1 MGKVEKIHLDGK
13 NARITF
19 NVLTDHPLYQNTTV
33 AIRYQSLV
41 GQRYV
46 EIAQAPTPSAPLAA
60 GTTIP
65 LGQTIPSFDIAK
77 LFNGFRPIFETL
89 DPAQFNRL
97 TENIL
102 QLIQG
107 DERGIGPILRDI
119 DAVLKLS
126 VDRQAALQTIIT
138 NLGDISKD
146 LGGTSDQLFYLINDL
161 NDVLEPFEKQADEF
175 NRAGA
180 DALPVLRRSVS
191 LLRYIENS
199 VDIAQ
204 APTPSAPLAAGTTI
218 PLGQTIP
225 SFDIAKL
232 FNGFRP
238 IFETLDPAQFN
249 RLTENILQLIQGDE
263 RGIGP
268 ILRDID
274 AVLKLSVD
282 RQAAL
287 QTIITNLGDISK
299 DLGGTSDQL
308 FYLINDLNDVL
319 EPFEK
324 QADEFNRAG
333 ADALPVL
340 RRSVSLL
347 RYIENSVDGA
357 QLPLYD
363 VASRTTPGTPTIM
376 AGLSL
381 IPDLVQGMRDALIEE
396 KTAPPTAYECKN
408 GVVKMPGIGEVSF
421 ANQDLVVCK

>member
-1 MGKVEKIHLDGK
+1 MKRIVFLMAGLTAIVAVAVVLTLIIVNALRTPVNGPVRHYDALFTDASGLIVGNDVRISGVQVGKVEKIHLDGK

-146 LGGTSDQLFYLINDL
+146 LGGTSDQLFYLHGFVDRGRQRFRPRHRIHQQTAGQPRL
-161 NDVLEPFEKQADEF
+161 HGGSGQHGKSCR
-175 NRAGA
+175 RAGFA
-180 DALPVLRRSVS
+180 IGSTEIGRRRVARQQRLAGSIDPVDHGSRRSFH
-191 LLRYIENS
+191 LL
-199 VDIAQ
+199 
-204 APTPSAPLAAGTTI
+204 
-218 PLGQTIP
+218 LGQP
-225 SFDIAKL
+225 
-232 FNGFRP
+232 
-238 IFETLDPAQFN
+238 
-249 RLTENILQLIQGDE
+249 
-263 RGIGP
+263 
-268 ILRDID
+268 
-274 AVLKLSVD
+274 
-282 RQAAL
+282 
-287 QTIITNLGDISK
+287 
-299 DLGGTSDQL
+299 
-308 FYLINDLNDVL
+308 
-319 EPFEK
+319 
-324 QADEFNRAG
+324 RAR
-333 ADALPVL
+333 V
-340 RRSVSLL
+340 
-347 RYIENSVDGA
+347 
-357 QLPLYD
+357 
-363 VASRTTPGTPTIM
+363 
-376 AGLSL
+376 
-381 IPDLVQGMRDALIEE
+381 
-396 KTAPPTAYECKN
+396 
-408 GVVKMPGIGEVSF
+408 
-421 ANQDLVVCK
+421 

>member
-1 MGKVEKIHLDGK
+1 MKRIVFLMAGLTAIVAVAVVLTLIIVNALRTPVNGPVRHYDALFTDASGLIVGNDVRISGVQVGKVEKIHLDGK

-199 VDIAQ
+199 VD
-204 APTPSAPLAAGTTI
+204 G
-218 PLGQTIP
+218 
-225 SFDIAKL
+225 
-232 FNGFRP
+232 
-238 IFETLDPAQFN
+238 
-249 RLTENILQLIQGDE
+249 
-263 RGIGP
+263 
-268 ILRDID
+268 
-274 AVLKLSVD
+274 V
-282 RQAAL
+282 
-287 QTIITNLGDISK
+287 
-299 DLGGTSDQL
+299 
-308 FYLINDLNDVL
+308 
-319 EPFEK
+319 
-324 QADEFNRAG
+324 
-333 ADALPVL
+333 
-340 RRSVSLL
+340 
-347 RYIENSVDGA
+347 

>member
-1 MGKVEKIHLDGK
+1 LKRKRE
-13 NARITF
+13 
-19 NVLTDHPLYQNTTV
+19 NVRLAGNGSQTCALP
-33 AIRYQSLV
+33 I

-46 EIAQAPTPSAPLAA
+46 E
-60 GTTIP
+60 
-65 LGQTIPSFDIAK
+65 
-77 LFNGFRPIFETL
+77 
-89 DPAQFNRL
+89 
-97 TENIL
+97 
-102 QLIQG
+102 
-107 DERGIGPILRDI
+107 
-119 DAVLKLS
+119 
-126 VDRQAALQTIIT
+126 
-138 NLGDISKD
+138 
-146 LGGTSDQLFYLINDL
+146 
-161 NDVLEPFEKQADEF
+161 
-175 NRAGA
+175 
-180 DALPVLRRSVS
+180 
-191 LLRYIENS
+191 
-199 VDIAQ
+199 IAQ

>member
-1 MGKVEKIHLDGK
+1 MKRIVFLMAGLTAIVAVAVVLTLIIVNALRTPVNGPVRHYDALFTDASGLIVGNDVRISGVQVGKVEKIHLDGK

-46 EIAQAPTPSAPLAA
+46 E
-60 GTTIP
+60 
-65 LGQTIPSFDIAK
+65 
-77 LFNGFRPIFETL
+77 
-89 DPAQFNRL
+89 
-97 TENIL
+97 
-102 QLIQG
+102 
-107 DERGIGPILRDI
+107 
-119 DAVLKLS
+119 
-126 VDRQAALQTIIT
+126 
-138 NLGDISKD
+138 
-146 LGGTSDQLFYLINDL
+146 
-161 NDVLEPFEKQADEF
+161 
-175 NRAGA
+175 
-180 DALPVLRRSVS
+180 
-191 LLRYIENS
+191 
-199 VDIAQ
+199 IAQ

>member
-1 MGKVEKIHLDGK
+1 MKRIAFLMAGLTATVAVAVVLTLIIVNALRTPVNGPVRRFDALFTDASGLIIGNDVRISGVQVGKVERIHLDGK
-13 NARITF
+13 NARVTF
-19 NVLTDHPLYQNTTV
+19 NVLTDHPLYQNTTI

-60 GTTIP
+60 GATIP

-77 LFNGFRPIFETL
+77 LFNGFRPIFQTL

-126 VDRQAALQTIIT
+126 VDRQAALQAIVT

-146 LGGTSDQLFYLINDL
+146 LGGTSDQLFYLVNDL
-161 NDVLEPFEKQADEF
+161 NDVLAPFEQQADEF
-175 NRAGA
+175 NRAGK
-180 DALPVLRRSVS
+180 DALPILRRAIS
-191 LLRYIENS
+191 LLRYIEN
-199 VDIAQ
+199 
-204 APTPSAPLAAGTTI
+204 T
-218 PLGQTIP
+218 
-225 SFDIAKL
+225 
-232 FNGFRP
+232 
-238 IFETLDPAQFN
+238 
-249 RLTENILQLIQGDE
+249 
-263 RGIGP
+263 
-268 ILRDID
+268 
-274 AVLKLSVD
+274 
-282 RQAAL
+282 
-287 QTIITNLGDISK
+287 
-299 DLGGTSDQL
+299 
-308 FYLINDLNDVL
+308 
-319 EPFEK
+319 
-324 QADEFNRAG
+324 
-333 ADALPVL
+333 
-340 RRSVSLL
+340 
-347 RYIENSVDGA
+347 VDGA

-396 KTAPPTAYECKN
+396 KTAPPTAFECKN

-421 ANQDLVVCK
+421 ANQDLVVCQ

>member
-1 MGKVEKIHLDGK
+1 MKRIVFLMAGLTAIVAVAVVLTLIIVNALRTPVNGSVRHYDALFTDASGLIVGNDVRISGVQVGKVEKIHLDGK

-46 EIAQAPTPSAPLAA
+46 E
-60 GTTIP
+60 
-65 LGQTIPSFDIAK
+65 
-77 LFNGFRPIFETL
+77 
-89 DPAQFNRL
+89 
-97 TENIL
+97 
-102 QLIQG
+102 
-107 DERGIGPILRDI
+107 
-119 DAVLKLS
+119 
-126 VDRQAALQTIIT
+126 
-138 NLGDISKD
+138 
-146 LGGTSDQLFYLINDL
+146 
-161 NDVLEPFEKQADEF
+161 
-175 NRAGA
+175 
-180 DALPVLRRSVS
+180 
-191 LLRYIENS
+191 
-199 VDIAQ
+199 IAQ

>member
-1 MGKVEKIHLDGK
+1 MKRIVFLMAGLTAIVAVAVVLTLIIVNALRTPVNGPVRHYDALFTDASGLIVGNDVRISGVQVGKVEKIHLDGK

-89 DPAQFNRL
+89 N
-97 TENIL
+97 
-102 QLIQG
+102 
-107 DERGIGPILRDI
+107 
-119 DAVLKLS
+119 
-126 VDRQAALQTIIT
+126 
-138 NLGDISKD
+138 
-146 LGGTSDQLFYLINDL
+146 
-161 NDVLEPFEKQADEF
+161 
-175 NRAGA
+175 
-180 DALPVLRRSVS
+180 
-191 LLRYIENS
+191 
-199 VDIAQ
+199 
-204 APTPSAPLAAGTTI
+204 
-218 PLGQTIP
+218 
-225 SFDIAKL
+225 
-232 FNGFRP
+232 
-238 IFETLDPAQFN
+238 PAQFN

>member
-1 MGKVEKIHLDGK
+1 MKRIVFLMAGLTAIVAVAVVLTLIIVNALRTPVNGPVRHYDALFTDASGLIVGNDVRISGVQVGKVEKIHLDGK

-41 GQRYV
+41 GQRY
-46 EIAQAPTPSAPLAA
+46 
-60 GTTIP
+60 
-65 LGQTIPSFDIAK
+65 
-77 LFNGFRPIFETL
+77 
-89 DPAQFNRL
+89 
-97 TENIL
+97 
-102 QLIQG
+102 
-107 DERGIGPILRDI
+107 
-119 DAVLKLS
+119 
-126 VDRQAALQTIIT
+126 
-138 NLGDISKD
+138 
-146 LGGTSDQLFYLINDL
+146 
-161 NDVLEPFEKQADEF
+161 
-175 NRAGA
+175 
-180 DALPVLRRSVS
+180 
-191 LLRYIENS
+191 IE
-199 VDIAQ
+199 IAQ

>member
-1 MGKVEKIHLDGK
+1 MKRIVFLMAGLTAIVAVAVVLTLIIVNALRTPVNGPVRHYDALFTDASGLIVGNDVRISGVQVGKVEKIHLDGK

-146 LGGTSDQLFYLINDL
+146 LGGS
-161 NDVLEPFEKQADEF
+161 
-175 NRAGA
+175 
-180 DALPVLRRSVS
+180 
-191 LLRYIENS
+191 
-199 VDIAQ
+199 
-204 APTPSAPLAAGTTI
+204 
-218 PLGQTIP
+218 
-225 SFDIAKL
+225 
-232 FNGFRP
+232 
-238 IFETLDPAQFN
+238 
-249 RLTENILQLIQGDE
+249 
-263 RGIGP
+263 
-268 ILRDID
+268 
-274 AVLKLSVD
+274 
-282 RQAAL
+282 
-287 QTIITNLGDISK
+287 
-299 DLGGTSDQL
+299 SDQL

>member
-1 MGKVEKIHLDGK
+1 MKRIAFLIAGLTATVAVAVVLTLIIVNALRTPVNGPVRRFDALFTDASGLIIGNDVRISGVQVGKVEKIHLDGK
-13 NARITF
+13 NARVTF
-19 NVLTDHPLYQNTTV
+19 NVLTDHPLYQNTTI

-60 GTTIP
+60 GSTIP

-77 LFNGFRPIFETL
+77 LFNGFRPIFQTL

-126 VDRQAALQTIIT
+126 VDRQAALQAIVT

-146 LGGTSDQLFYLINDL
+146 LGGTSDQLFYLVNDL
-161 NDVLEPFEKQADEF
+161 SDVLAPFEQQADEF
-175 NRAGA
+175 NRAGK
-180 DALPVLRRSVS
+180 DALPILRRAISM
-191 LLRYIENS
+191 LRYIEN
-199 VDIAQ
+199 
-204 APTPSAPLAAGTTI
+204 T
-218 PLGQTIP
+218 
-225 SFDIAKL
+225 
-232 FNGFRP
+232 
-238 IFETLDPAQFN
+238 
-249 RLTENILQLIQGDE
+249 
-263 RGIGP
+263 
-268 ILRDID
+268 
-274 AVLKLSVD
+274 
-282 RQAAL
+282 
-287 QTIITNLGDISK
+287 
-299 DLGGTSDQL
+299 
-308 FYLINDLNDVL
+308 
-319 EPFEK
+319 
-324 QADEFNRAG
+324 
-333 ADALPVL
+333 
-340 RRSVSLL
+340 
-347 RYIENSVDGA
+347 VDGA

-396 KTAPPTAYECKN
+396 KTAPPTAFECKN

>member
-1 MGKVEKIHLDGK
+1 MKRIVFLMAGLTAIVAVAVVLTLIIVNALRTPVNGPVRHYDALFTDASGLIVGNDVRISGVQVGKVEKIHLDGK

-199 VDIAQ
+199 VD
-204 APTPSAPLAAGTTI
+204 
-218 PLGQTIP
+218 
-225 SFDIAKL
+225 
-232 FNGFRP
+232 
-238 IFETLDPAQFN
+238 
-249 RLTENILQLIQGDE
+249 
-263 RGIGP
+263 
-268 ILRDID
+268 
-274 AVLKLSVD
+274 
-282 RQAAL
+282 
-287 QTIITNLGDISK
+287 
-299 DLGGTSDQL
+299 
-308 FYLINDLNDVL
+308 
-319 EPFEK
+319 
-324 QADEFNRAG
+324 
-333 ADALPVL
+333 
-340 RRSVSLL
+340 
-347 RYIENSVDGA
+347 GA

-381 IPDLVQGMRDALIEE
+381 IPDLVQGVRDALIEE

>member
-1 MGKVEKIHLDGK
+1 MKRIVFLMAGLTAIVAVAVVLTLIIVNALRTPVNGPVRHYDALFTDASGLIVGNDVRISGVQVGKVEKIHLDGK

-60 GTTIP
+60 GATIP

-97 TENIL
+97 T
-102 QLIQG
+102 G
-107 DERGIGPILRDI
+107 
-119 DAVLKLS
+119 
-126 VDRQAALQTIIT
+126 
-138 NLGDISKD
+138 
-146 LGGTSDQLFYLINDL
+146 
-161 NDVLEPFEKQADEF
+161 
-175 NRAGA
+175 
-180 DALPVLRRSVS
+180 
-191 LLRYIENS
+191 
-199 VDIAQ
+199 
-204 APTPSAPLAAGTTI
+204 
-218 PLGQTIP
+218 
-225 SFDIAKL
+225 
-232 FNGFRP
+232 
-238 IFETLDPAQFN
+238 
-249 RLTENILQLIQGDE
+249 NILQLIQGDE

>member
-1 MGKVEKIHLDGK
+1 MKRIALLMVGLSAIVTVAVVLTLIIVNALRTPVNGPVRHFDALFTDASGLIIGNDVRISGVQVGKVEKIHLDGK
-13 NARITF
+13 NARVTF
-19 NVLTDHPLYQNTTV
+19 NVLTDHPLYQNTTI

-46 EIAQAPTPSAPLAA
+46 EIAQAPTPSAPLATGA
-60 GTTIP
+60 TIP
-65 LGQTIPSFDIAK
+65 LGRTIPSFDIAK
-77 LFNGFRPIFETL
+77 LFNGFRPIFQTL

-126 VDRQAALQTIIT
+126 VDRQAALQTIIR

-146 LGGTSDQLFYLINDL
+146 LGGTSDQLFYLVNDL

-175 NRAGA
+175 KRAGE
-180 DALPVLRRSVS
+180 DALPILRRAISM
-191 LLRYIENS
+191 LRYIEN
-199 VDIAQ
+199 
-204 APTPSAPLAAGTTI
+204 T
-218 PLGQTIP
+218 
-225 SFDIAKL
+225 
-232 FNGFRP
+232 
-238 IFETLDPAQFN
+238 
-249 RLTENILQLIQGDE
+249 
-263 RGIGP
+263 
-268 ILRDID
+268 
-274 AVLKLSVD
+274 
-282 RQAAL
+282 
-287 QTIITNLGDISK
+287 
-299 DLGGTSDQL
+299 
-308 FYLINDLNDVL
+308 
-319 EPFEK
+319 
-324 QADEFNRAG
+324 
-333 ADALPVL
+333 
-340 RRSVSLL
+340 
-347 RYIENSVDGA
+347 VDGA

-396 KTAPPTAYECKN
+396 KTTPPTAFECKN